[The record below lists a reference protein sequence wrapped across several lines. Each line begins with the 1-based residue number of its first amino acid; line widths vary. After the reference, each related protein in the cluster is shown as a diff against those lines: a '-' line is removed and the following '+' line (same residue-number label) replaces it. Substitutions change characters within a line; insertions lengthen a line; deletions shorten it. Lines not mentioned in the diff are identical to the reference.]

1 MQAVLKFIVIG
12 MGMLIVLG
20 LGLLVFGFYKT
31 SQDPNWRLFGETDA
45 PARGIAGSPPP
56 PGLAPPV
63 PVSGDIEL
71 GLPTGCEIKGVT
83 QLGGQIYVL
92 TQPAGVCG
100 QVLIVDPATGRV
112 TGRIK
117 P

>member
-1 MQAVLKFIVIG
+1 MHAVLKTLVIG
-12 MGMLIVLG
+12 LGVLIALG
-20 LGLLVFGFYKT
+20 LGLLVYGFFKT
-31 SQDPNWRLFGETDA
+31 SQDPAWRLFGDVK
-45 PARGIAGSPPP
+45 PAGTPPP
-56 PGLAPPV
+56 VHLAPPV

-71 GLPTGCEIKGVT
+71 NLPTGCEIKSVT
-83 QLGGQIYVL
+83 QLGGQVYVL

>member
-1 MQAVLKFIVIG
+1 MHAALKSLVIGLAVLIA
-12 MGMLIVLG
+12 LG
-20 LGLLVFGFYKT
+20 LGLLVYGFFKT
-31 SQDPNWRLFGETDA
+31 SQDPSWRLFGDA
-45 PARGIAGSPPP
+45 KPAAAAAAGTPPP
-56 PGLAPPV
+56 AHLAPPV

-71 GLPTGCEIKGVT
+71 NLPTGCEIKGVT
-83 QLGGQIYVL
+83 QLGGQFYVL